1 MYSTIL
7 AIHNIVRWLVLIFAV
22 LAVIKALI
30 GWFGNK
36 EWTKLENQLG
46 LGFTISMDV
55 QVLLGLLLYFVFS
68 PVTKAGFSDFGGA
81 MSDSGVRFFLVEHS
95 FLMIVALALA
105 HIGRSRAKKAD
116 TAVAKFKNTA
126 IFFGLSL
133 LAVIVAIPW
142 WRPLLPF

>member
-1 MYSTIL
+1 MYPTIL
-7 AIHNIVRWLVLIFAV
+7 AIHNIVRWLVLIFGV
-22 LAVIKALI
+22 LAFIKALI
-30 GWFGNK
+30 GWFGGK
-36 EWTKLENQLG
+36 EWAKLDNQLG
-46 LGFTISMDV
+46 LGFTISMDT
-55 QVLLGLLLYFVFS
+55 QVLLGLLLYFIFS
-68 PVTKAGFSDFGGA
+68 PVTKAGFSDFGAA

-105 HIGRSRAKKAD
+105 HVGRSRAKKAD

-133 LAVIVAIPW
+133 LAVFVAIPW

>member
-22 LAVIKALI
+22 LAVIKALL
-30 GWFGNK
+30 GWFGK
-36 EWTKLENQLG
+36 KKWTKLDNQLG

-81 MSDSGVRFFLVEHS
+81 MSNSGVRFFLVEHS

-105 HIGRSRAKKAD
+105 HIGRSRAKKAKP
-116 TAVAKFKNTA
+116 AVAKFKSTA

-133 LAVIVAIPW
+133 LAVIMAIPW